1 MLSRALLSCRC
12 SNSLS
17 HTHAYIHEHTRKGRD
32 GERERKKERQ
42 TDKHINSLSPP
53 CRARARA
60 LTHTHTHTHTQP
72 KILLLDEAT
81 SALDSE
87 SEQLVQE
94 AVERVMVCASA
105 HSHVQIMR
113 ARACTGIHRKMIPN
127 PSTHSHTV
135 SHTYHIG
142 WTHSTSC
149 RTSPVHSRRRPS
161 DCYVCRRRCHRL
173 RHSRCSP
180 QHVSRVCEPRQAAAR
195 GRSQRQRGIRL
206 EYIGQERQRSI
217 RARSSRACE
226 HV

>member
-1 MLSRALLSCRC
+1 M
-12 SNSLS
+12 
-17 HTHAYIHEHTRKGRD
+17 HTH
-32 GERERKKERQ
+32 
-42 TDKHINSLSPP
+42 
-53 CRARARA
+53 
-60 LTHTHTHTHTQP
+60 THTQTYTHTHTHTHMHTHTHTQP

-105 HSHVQIMR
+105 HSHVQYYAGALVHWNTQEDDSTSID
-113 ARACTGIHRKMIPN
+113 TFTYGI
-127 PSTHSHTV
+127 
-135 SHTYHIG
+135 TYHIG

-217 RARSSRACE
+217 RARSPRACG